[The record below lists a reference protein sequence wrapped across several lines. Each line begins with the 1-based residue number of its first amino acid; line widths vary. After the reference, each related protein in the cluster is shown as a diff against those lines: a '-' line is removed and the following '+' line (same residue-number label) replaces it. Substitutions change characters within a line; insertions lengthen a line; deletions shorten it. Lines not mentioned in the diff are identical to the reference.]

1 MKTFAALS
9 MLVVVLEF
17 LCRAFEVQR
26 TFPLPY
32 WLYAIGAGV
41 VFINFLLFVFEC
53 EVREK

>member
-1 MKTFAALS
+1 VKTFAALS